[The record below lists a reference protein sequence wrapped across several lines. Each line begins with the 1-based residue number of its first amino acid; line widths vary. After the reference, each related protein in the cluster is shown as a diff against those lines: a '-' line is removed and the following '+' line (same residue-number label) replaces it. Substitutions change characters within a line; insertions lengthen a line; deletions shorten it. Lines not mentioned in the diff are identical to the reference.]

1 VSLPPVTSRTD
12 GSGQVSFVDLI
23 EIIAIGRLKE
33 IGFALPAIRQI
44 VRNCQEILLIERP
57 LATLKFKAGGREI
70 FVERADDTLL
80 EVGRRKGMQ
89 AWNEVLGPFLEDL
102 DYSGEL
108 ASRWW
113 PLGHDKPIVVDP
125 EYGYGFPV
133 VASSGVRTEIIRE
146 RFEAGDLEAQIAR
159 DFNLDP
165 IAVERALQFELQR
178 AA

>member
-1 VSLPPVTSRTD
+1 LEW
-12 GSGQVSFVDLI
+12 SGQVSFVDLV
-23 EIIAIGRLKE
+23 EIIAIGRLKK
-33 IGFALPAIRQI
+33 IGFSLPSIREI
-44 VRNCQEILLIERP
+44 VRNCQEILRVERP
-57 LATLKFKAGGREI
+57 LATLKFKTDGREI
-70 FVERADDTLL
+70 FVVRSSDVLL

-89 AWNEVLGPFLEDL
+89 AWHEVLAPFLDDL
-102 DYSGEL
+102 DYSGDL

-125 EYGYGFPV
+125 EYGFGLPV
-133 VASSGVRTEIIRE
+133 VANSGVRTEIIRE
-146 RFEAGDLEAQIAR
+146 RFQAGDLEEQIAR